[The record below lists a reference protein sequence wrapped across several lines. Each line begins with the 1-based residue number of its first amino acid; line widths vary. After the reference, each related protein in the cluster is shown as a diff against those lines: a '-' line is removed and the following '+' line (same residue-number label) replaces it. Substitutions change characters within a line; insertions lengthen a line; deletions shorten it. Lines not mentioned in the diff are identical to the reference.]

1 MKRRIVLIGGGF
13 VGTYAT
19 HLLADARLQDTE
31 IILLSQTDHFL
42 FAPLLIEALAGD
54 ISIKTCSESLA
65 PWAKKVG
72 ARFIQGSAHNIDRT
86 TRTISYTDG
95 KSGLEETLH
104 YDDLVFA
111 QGGCANF
118 FHTIG
123 AKEHTFTL
131 KSAADLAKIEGR
143 LETLVR
149 QAHVAT
155 TEPEKR
161 ALLTVGV
168 AGGGPAGIE
177 SICSLRTRL
186 RRLCKAQD
194 STLIPLLS
202 FFVVESSPDILP
214 GFPDALR
221 TAAKAELVR
230 QGIRLYAGEAVT
242 EVKETQITTPARTLQ
257 AALLLWTAGIAPNL
271 ITVTPAFDPASP
283 TGLPILKNTLELDEH
298 HFIAG
303 DIATLVWDEKKV
315 SKNGQTAM
323 QLAAEV
329 SHRLIAR
336 ERGQAF
342 SYHAPETKGFFLG
355 MGEIG
360 FLAIGPKVFK
370 NKLINLFRQWFYRF
384 RFRQIIY

>member
-19 HLLADARLQDTE
+19 HLLANANLKETE
-31 IILLSQTDHFL
+31 IILVSQTDHFL

-54 ISIKTCSESLA
+54 ISIKTCSEPLP
-65 PWAKKVG
+65 PWADRVG
-72 ARFIQGSAHNIDRT
+72 ARFIQGRVQEVNRNTKIL
-86 TRTISYTDG
+86 SYTDS
-95 KSGLEETLH
+95 KSGLNETLH

-111 QGGCANF
+111 QGGSANF
-118 FHTIG
+118 FRTVG
-123 AKEHTFTL
+123 AKEHAFPL
-131 KSAADLAKIEGR
+131 KSATDLAKIEAR
-143 LETLVR
+143 LEELVK
-149 QAHVAT
+149 QAHEAS
-155 TEPEKR
+155 TEGEKR

-194 STLIPLLS
+194 ASLIPFLS
-202 FFVVESSPDILP
+202 FFVIESSPDILP

-221 TAAKAELVR
+221 TAAKAELTR
-230 QGIRLYAGEAVT
+230 QGISLYTGEAVT
-242 EVKETQITTPARTLQ
+242 EVKETQVLTPARTLQ
-257 AALLLWTAGIAPNL
+257 AAVLLWTAGIAPNL
-271 ITVTPAFDPASP
+271 IPVTPPFDAASP

-303 DIATLVWDEKKV
+303 DIVALEWNEKKV
-315 SKNGQTAM
+315 PKNGQIAM

-329 SHRLIAR
+329 SHKLIAR
-336 ERGQAF
+336 ERGQNF
-342 SYHAPETKGFFLG
+342 SYRVPETKGFFLG

-360 FLAIGPKVFK
+360 FLAVGSRVFK
-370 NKLINLFRQWFYRF
+370 SKLINLFRQWFYRF
-384 RFRQIIY
+384 RFRQII